1 MKASDIMTTKVVR
14 AYADTSIRE
23 VARLLLENGISAIP
37 VVDRDGTV
45 LGIVSEGDLLG
56 RRDKE
61 REARRDWWLTL
72 LAEGEELSPE
82 FLASMRARE

>member
-1 MKASDIMTTKVVR
+1 MTTKVVR
-14 AYADTSIRE
+14 AYADSSIRE

-56 RRDKE
+56 RRDK
-61 REARRDWWLTL
+61 
-72 LAEGEELSPE
+72 
-82 FLASMRARE
+82 